1 MRHGWLAVYS
11 PTGNVYGV
19 RRSAILLART
29 QRCGLCEAD
38 AYDATMMREFPQ
50 WFVPYV
56 PVFRAVAAARVGV
69 ASC

>member
-1 MRHGWLAVYS
+1 MGGWLCTAL
-11 PTGNVYGV
+11 PETCTECG
-19 RRSAILLART
+19 RSAILLART